1 MKYCINRQISSG
13 SFGTIYE
20 ILNEEDN
27 KIYALKELTN
37 IDAVSKERFER
48 EVKILLGLDH
58 PNIVKIF
65 YWNVGGD
72 APKFAPYYIM
82 EYLSGNSLKEYMFE
96 KFDNDEK
103 YYFDINWTVKTII
116 LPVCNALALVHG
128 SNVYHRDLKPSNIMF
143 SDATR
148 STVKI
153 ADWGLVKIEDPF
165 AAKDEDSSAA
175 PISITAT
182 ATPVTSTI
190 TTDIDRKSL
199 ELTAVVSEGNI
210 GGTPDYCSPEQWFA
224 TVDDNDKSIDGRADI
239 FSLGIIFYEMLTR
252 RRPPPYDPNKPHLSR
267 KTVEPP
273 SKYNPSISP
282 QLDQCILKMV
292 DLSPDN
298 RHQSIWDL
306 VSEIETL
313 SNYVTREMVKPNKQ
327 IKSSKFSN
335 SAIR

>member
-1 MKYCINRQISSG
+1 LKYSINRQISSG

-37 IDAVSKERFER
+37 IDTVSKERFER
-48 EVKILLGLDH
+48 EVKILSELEH

-72 APKFAPYYIM
+72 PPKFAPYYIM
-82 EYLSGNSLKEYMFE
+82 EYLAGNSLKEYMTE

-103 YYFDINWTVKTII
+103 YYFDISWTIKTII
-116 LPVCNALALVHG
+116 LPICNALALVHS

-143 SDATR
+143 TDTTR
-148 STVKI
+148 SAVKI

-165 AAKDEDSSAA
+165 AAKGDNGSAA
-175 PISITAT
+175 PISTSAST
-182 ATPVTSTI
+182 STVASTI

-199 ELTAVVSEGNI
+199 ELTAVVSEGNV

-224 TVDDNDKSIDGRADI
+224 TVDDNDKLNDGRADI

-252 RRPPPYDPNKPHLSR
+252 RRPPPYDPNKPHMSR

-273 SKYNPSISP
+273 SKYNPLVSP

-292 DLSPDN
+292 NLSPEN

-306 VSEIETL
+306 VSKIEAI
-313 SNYVTREMVKPNKQ
+313 SN
-327 IKSSKFSN
+327 
-335 SAIR
+335 